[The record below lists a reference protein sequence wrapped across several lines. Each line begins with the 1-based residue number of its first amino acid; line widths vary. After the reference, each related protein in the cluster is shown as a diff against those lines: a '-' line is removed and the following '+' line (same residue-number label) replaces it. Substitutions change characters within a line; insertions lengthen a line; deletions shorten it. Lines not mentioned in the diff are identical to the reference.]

1 LNIQE
6 GKMSKILYV
15 LQNRLFRKIKQ
26 KETGKVLGGIKTLIE
41 RSMSYVTVINFG
53 LIAITAY
60 HTTIHPIFPAIPF
73 WGFFA
78 SLAIFVLGVIILEYI
93 VVYPSEITFLAH
105 QTWKEERNPMFGEIK
120 VIKKE
125 LTAQNASDKAIL
137 EKLEKIEQALR

>member
-1 LNIQE
+1 MRKAL
-6 GKMSKILYV
+6 S
-15 LQNRLFRKIKQ
+15 RLHKEVFGRIRQ
-26 KETGKVLGGIKTLIE
+26 KETGTLIGGVKTQLE
-41 RSMSYVTVINFG
+41 RSWFYISIINFG

-78 SLAIFVLGVIILEYI
+78 LLGIIALSVVILEYVI
-93 VVYPSEITFLAH
+93 VYPSEVAFAAH
-105 QTWKEERNPMFGEIK
+105 QVWKEKRNPLFREIK

-125 LTAQNASDKAIL
+125 LTTQKADSKEIL